1 MKHVF
6 IFRMLL
12 TLVAISVLQCKSKPD
27 LPGPDPG
34 PTDPVDE
41 LPNVDITLDYTVTY
55 QTMDGFGFFGAQDV
69 WWGSAANMWNEEWG
83 EKVITDLGVSV
94 WRNEIYPPAIPG
106 ANQDADWNKQRPV
119 VEGLKAV
126 ADRHQVPLK
135 FIATV
140 WSPPA
145 DLKWAAEFSW
155 VGDENATRWE
165 DPGVTTKEGGTLNPH
180 KYGEYADWLNEHL
193 QRYKDLGIDLY
204 ALSLQNEPGFS
215 QFFNSCTYT
224 VSWYNDLLVNVVPQ
238 VKAAFPAVRIFGS
251 ENMLLTE
258 GKDENW
264 PWFYHSAIKAND
276 AATAN
281 IDILAVHGYSDGV
294 LPNSGSELVGMWQ
307 NHTAQFTEPM
317 QKDVWM
323 TETSG
328 YGETW
333 DSNNDG
339 SGAFSL
345 GLDIMTALNHGNV
358 SAWVWWQGSQ
368 LDGIGDYNL
377 MNGLTTG
384 KKYHVSKHYYRYIRP
399 GAVRVNAT
407 STDENVFVTAFRHAD
422 KGTTT
427 IVIINA
433 GDAKAVT
440 LAGNG
445 LPETLNMYRTSQSP
459 MENCTFVSEVGPG
472 AANKF
477 TLPANS
483 IITLQAGGDAL

>member
-1 MKHVF
+1 MKRDF
-6 IFRMLL
+6 LINKLFL
-12 TLVAISVLQCKSKPD
+12 AIAIVSMMQCKPRADSS
-27 LPGPDPG
+27 DPE
-34 PTDPVDE
+34 PTDPVEE
-41 LPNVDITLDYTVTY
+41 LPNVAITLDYTVKY
-55 QTMDGFGFFGAQDV
+55 QTIDGFGFFGAKDV
-69 WWGSAANMWNEEWG
+69 WWGSAANMWDEDWG
-83 EKVITDLGVSV
+83 EKVIADLGVSV

-119 VEGLKAV
+119 VEGLKTV

-145 DLKWAAEFSW
+145 DMKWAAEFSW

-165 DPGVTTKEGGTLNPH
+165 DPSVTTKGGGTLNPN
-180 KYGEYADWLNEHL
+180 KYNEYAVWLNGHL
-193 QRYKDLGIDLY
+193 QLYKDLGIDLY

-215 QFFNSCTYT
+215 QSFNSCTYT
-224 VSWYNDLLVNVVPQ
+224 VSWYNDLLVNVVPKI
-238 VKAAFPAVRIFGS
+238 KAAFPTVRIFGS
-251 ENMLLTE
+251 ENMLLNE
-258 GKDENW
+258 GRDEDW
-264 PWFYHSAIKAND
+264 PWFYHSAIKANE
-276 AATAN
+276 AAAAN

-294 LPNSGSELVGMWQ
+294 LPNSGSELVSMWQ
-307 NHTAQFTEPM
+307 NHATQFMEPM

-328 YGETW
+328 YGEMW
-333 DSNNDG
+333 DSDDSG

-358 SAWVWWQGSQ
+358 SAWLWWQGSQ

-377 MNGLTTG
+377 MNGLSTG

-399 GAVRVNAT
+399 GAVRVNVT
-407 STDENVFVTAFRHAD
+407 SADADVFVTAFEHAD

-433 GDAKAVT
+433 GDAKAIS
-440 LAGNG
+440 LLGSG
-445 LPETLNMYRTSQSP
+445 LPEVFNMYRTSQLST
-459 MENCTFVSEVGPG
+459 ENCTFVAEVGSG
-472 AANKF
+472 LANEF

-483 IITLQAGGDAL
+483 IVTLQAGGDAL